1 MASMRFSNFGG
12 IHQFVVSGAAD
23 LEQIDALDPAR
34 WAATSAPLDDLH
46 CDAGFL
52 AYVDAESTGR
62 VRVAQIIKARDWL
75 FERLADREVVK
86 GRAESVKLDAI
97 KDEKVR
103 AAAVR
108 VNREQKAE
116 DAARVSLADVRAFK
130 GGYAKFLANG
140 DGVLPADVVP
150 EAEVAAFIKDI
161 AAVVGS
167 AKDRGGADGVH
178 GEHLEKFKAQGRAY
192 LDWKAKAKAAAAW
205 GDDTAAAA
213 ALCAKL
219 DAKIEEYFLH
229 CDLLRQEAPAETALK
244 LKEDDMRALRAKDGV
259 AIKAYLEASP
269 LAAPNAKGTLDLT
282 GSVNALYQADVAEL
296 RAKVLSRALGGDV
309 KELTRDA
316 WRKAKATFDDW
327 RAYEASKPAEPFDPI
342 ADKLAGYLDGPLPGR
357 VAHYIELDKAA
368 APELGEVD
376 NLEKLLLFVRWLVE
390 LVNNFVNFSAIY
402 RPTET
407 ALVEMGS
414 LVIDGR
420 RLDFCVQVKDR
431 AAHKA
436 VATESLIFLVYAKI
450 TEKEG
455 GGETFEVVA
464 PVTGGE
470 KGRLRAGKRGIFYNR
485 AGKEFD
491 SEIIE
496 IAENPI
502 SVREAMFAPFRRA
515 QRSISD
521 KITEWVGSKT
531 EAAEQGVSESAAST
545 ATQAQAAGEQATS
558 AASRGGAVAVGSTA
572 PPANTAPAA
581 GAAPPAREGLSV
593 NTLVLGGGVA
603 LAGVSTLLKGLI
615 ETLVKPEGWYALLG
629 IVAAVLLF
637 SALNAWLKLRK
648 RDLSVLLEA
657 NGWAVNV
664 HTGITAR
671 IAKVFA
677 YTPDLPK
684 GATKDVTDVLPEAE
698 DEGGSGGTLFLL
710 LLLAGGVAAGYA
722 HYIKHWF

>member
-12 IHQFVVSGAAD
+12 IHQFVVSSAAD
-23 LEQIDALDPAR
+23 LEQIDSLDPAR

-46 CDAGFL
+46 CDEGFL
-52 AYVDAESTGR
+52 KYVDTETTGR
-62 VRVAQIIKARDWL
+62 IRVAQIIKARDWL

-86 GRAESVKLDAI
+86 GRNESIKLDAI

-130 GGYAKFLANG
+130 GGYSKFLANG

-150 EAEVAAFIKDI
+150 EAEVASFIKDI
-161 AAVVGS
+161 MAVVGS
-167 AKDRGGADGVH
+167 AKDRGGADGVD
-178 GEHLEKFKAQGRAY
+178 GDHLEKFKTQGRAY
-192 LDWKAKAKAAAAW
+192 LDWNSKAKAAAVW
-205 GDDTAAAA
+205 GDDTAAAS

-229 CDLLRQEAPAETALK
+229 CDLLRQETPAEATLK
-244 LKEDDMRALRAKDGV
+244 LKEDEVRALRAKDGG
-259 AIKAYLEASP
+259 AIKTYLEASP
-269 LAAPNAKGTLDLT
+269 LAPPNAKGTLDLT
-282 GSVNALYQADVAEL
+282 GAINPLFQADVADL
-296 RAKVLSRALGGDV
+296 RAKVLTRAVSNDV
-309 KELTRDA
+309 RELTRDS
-316 WRKAKATFDDW
+316 WRKAKATFDGW
-327 RAYEASKPAEPFDPI
+327 RAYEGSKPTEPFDPI

-357 VAHYIELDKAA
+357 VTHYIDLDKAA

-414 LVIDGR
+414 LVIDAR
-420 RLDFCVQVKDR
+420 RLDFCVMVHDR

-436 VATESLIFLVYAKI
+436 IATESLVFLVYAKI
-450 TEKEG
+450 TEKHG

-470 KGRLRAGKRGIFYNR
+470 KGRLCVGKRGIFYNR
-485 AGKEFD
+485 EGKEFD
-491 SEIIE
+491 SEIVE
-496 IAENPI
+496 IVENPI
-502 SVREAMFAPFRRA
+502 SVREAMYAPFRRA
-515 QRSISD
+515 AKFIGD
-521 KITEWVGSKT
+521 KFESMVNSATEAQQAALSAKT
-531 EAAEQGVSESAAST
+531 EEAAATAQQTAESAAT
-545 ATQAQAAGEQATS
+545 AA
-558 AASRGGAVAVGSTA
+558 RTA
-572 PPANTAPAA
+572 APAA
-581 GAAPPAREGLSV
+581 AAPAAPAAAAAEREGLNV
-593 NTLVLGGGVA
+593 NSLVIGGGMA
-603 LAGVSTLLKGLI
+603 LAG
-615 ETLVKPEGWYALLG
+615 LG
-629 IVAAVLLF
+629 AVLAVIVNMLTSLSGWIAILGVIGAVLAL
-637 SALNAWLKLRK
+637 SAFTAWLKLR
-648 RDLSVLLEA
+648 RRNVSVLLEA

-664 HTGITAR
+664 HTNVTAR

-684 GATKDVTDVLPEAE
+684 GATMDVTDALPEAD
-698 DEGGSGGTLFLL
+698 DEGGSGGTIFLL
-710 LLLAGGVAAGYA
+710 LLLVGAGVAAYA
-722 HYIKHWF
+722 HFIKHWF

>member
-455 GGETFEVVA
+455 GGKAFEVVA

-470 KGRLRAGKRGIFYNR
+470 KGRLRAGKRGIFYDR
-485 AGKEFD
+485 EGKEFD
-491 SEIIE
+491 SEIVE
-496 IAENPI
+496 IVENPI
-502 SVREAMFAPFRRA
+502 SVREAMYSPFRRA
-515 QRSISD
+515 A
-521 KITEWVGSKT
+521 KFLGEKFEGWVNSAAEGQQQALAAKT
-531 EAAEQGVSESAAST
+531 EEAATAAQQHADAAVT
-545 ATQAQAAGEQATS
+545 AARA
-558 AASRGGAVAVGSTA
+558 TA
-572 PPANTAPAA
+572 PAPAA
-581 GAAPPAREGLSV
+581 GAPAAARANEPKEGININS
-593 NTLVLGGGVA
+593 LVIGGGMA
-603 LAGVSTLLKGLI
+603 LAGVGAVLAGLVGI
-615 ETLVKPEGWYALLG
+615 LTSLSGWLAIVG
-629 IVAAVLLF
+629 VVAAVMAL
-637 SALNAWLKLRK
+637 SAFTAWLKLR
-648 RDLSVLLEA
+648 RRNVSVLLEA

-664 HTGITAR
+664 HTNVTAR

-684 GATKDVTDVLPEAE
+684 GATMDPTDALPEAD

-710 LLLAGGVAAGYA
+710 LLLAGGLAAGYA
-722 HYIKHWF
+722 HYVKHWF

>member
-12 IHQFVVSGAAD
+12 IHQFVVSSAAD

-46 CDAGFL
+46 CDKTFL
-52 AYVDAESTGR
+52 GYVDAESTGR
-62 VRVAQIIKARDWL
+62 IRVAQIIKARDWM

-86 GRAESVKLDAI
+86 GRAESIKLDAI

-130 GGYAKFLANG
+130 GGYSKFLANG
-140 DGVLPADVVP
+140 DGVLPGDVVP

-161 AAVVGS
+161 IAVVGS
-167 AKDRGGADGVH
+167 AKDRGGGDGVSAD
-178 GEHLEKFKAQGRAY
+178 HLEKFKAQGRAY
-192 LDWKAKAKAAAAW
+192 LDWKAKAKAAAGW

-229 CDLLRQEAPAETALK
+229 CDLLRQESPAEAALK
-244 LKEDDMRALRAKDGV
+244 LKDDDVRALRAKDGV
-259 AIKAYLEASP
+259 AIRAYLEASA

-282 GSVNALYQADVAEL
+282 GAVNALYLADVAEL
-296 RAKVLSRALGGDV
+296 RAKVLTRALGNDV
-309 KELTRDA
+309 RELTRDA
-316 WRKAKATFDDW
+316 WRKVKATFDGW

-357 VAHYIELDKAA
+357 VAHYIDLDTAA
-368 APELGEVD
+368 APELDEVD

-420 RLDFCVQVKDR
+420 RLDFCIKVNDR

-450 TEKEG
+450 TEKHG

-485 AGKEFD
+485 KGKEFD
-491 SEIIE
+491 SEIVE
-496 IAENPI
+496 IIENPI
-502 SVREAMFAPFRRA
+502 SVREAMYSPFRRA
-515 QRSISD
+515 AKFIGE
-521 KITEWVGSKT
+521 KFEGWVNSAAEGQQQALATKSE
-531 EAAEQGVSESAAST
+531 EAAVAAQQTANSAI
-545 ATQAQAAGEQATS
+545 TQARRPPGAAAT
-558 AASRGGAVAVGSTA
+558 
-572 PPANTAPAA
+572 PAA
-581 GAAPPAREGLSV
+581 APTAEQKEGININS
-593 NTLVLGGGVA
+593 LVIGGGMA
-603 LAGVSTLLKGLI
+603 LAGLGAVLAGLVGI
-615 ETLVKPEGWYALLG
+615 LTSLSGWVAILG
-629 IVAAVLLF
+629 MVAAVMAL
-637 SALNAWLKLRK
+637 SAFTAWLKLR
-648 RDLSVLLEA
+648 RRNVSVLLEA

-664 HTGITAR
+664 HTNVTAR

-684 GATKDVTDVLPEAE
+684 GATMDLTDALPEAD

-710 LLLAGGVAAGYA
+710 LLLAGALAAGYA